1 MVAVGAKRTSIAN
14 LLEML
19 DDRIRCTH
27 EEAVAVVKPW
37 EDIES
42 NKSLG
47 CVFKRKL
54 PTELMRIISVNE

>member
-1 MVAVGAKRTSIAN
+1 MVAVGAKKTSLAN

-27 EEAVAVVKPW
+27 EETVAVFKPW
-37 EDIES
+37 EDIGS

-47 CVFKRKL
+47 CVFKRK
-54 PTELMRIISVNE
+54 MRIELVRISSLNE

>member
-19 DDRIRCTH
+19 DDRIRCTQ
-27 EEAVAVVKPW
+27 EEAVAVFKPW
-37 EDIES
+37 EDIGS

-54 PTELMRIISVNE
+54 PIELMRIISVNE